1 MAILLKEVGGA
12 PRSFIMA
19 ESLPGPSHYYST
31 DEVLE
36 LLEDQGDNDID
47 LDVVEMNE
55 PVCDGSDDDLELE
68 NDR

>member
-1 MAILLKEVGGA
+1 
-12 PRSFIMA
+12 MA